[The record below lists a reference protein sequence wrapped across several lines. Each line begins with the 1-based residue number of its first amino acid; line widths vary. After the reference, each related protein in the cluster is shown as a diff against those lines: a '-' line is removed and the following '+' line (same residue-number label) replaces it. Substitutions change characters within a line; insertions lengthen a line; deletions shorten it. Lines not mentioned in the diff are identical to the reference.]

1 MKRLIIATIVGLVV
15 GGAGGFGAG
24 VFIYPFWFLNDM
36 ASETL
41 APDTQRTKLAGG
53 TFIHAN
59 KMDPVH
65 YGEGQVTIF
74 QDPSG
79 GTVVFLHEDFLVR
92 PGPRF
97 HVYLVDHPE
106 VRTRSNFLDADKV
119 DLGRLRNFRGSQVY
133 TVPVGIDVAAYK
145 SVVIW
150 CKEFGVLISPASL
163 STALVNILPDHT
175 TSVT

>member
-1 MKRLIIATIVGLVV
+1 MKRLIITLAIGLIV

-24 VFIYPFWFLNDM
+24 IFIYPFWFLNDM
-36 ASETL
+36 ATEALGPSSE
-41 APDTQRTKLAGG
+41 RTKLASG
-53 TFIHAN
+53 TFIHVN

-65 YGEGQVTIF
+65 FGTGRTTIY
-74 QDPSG
+74 QEPTG
-79 GTVVFLHEDFLVR
+79 GAVVFLEADFEVR

-97 HVYLVDHPE
+97 HIYLVDHGD
-106 VRTRSNFLDADKV
+106 VRTRRDFLDSEKV

-133 TVPVGIDVAAYK
+133 TVPTGFDVSSYK

-163 STALVNILPDHT
+163 TPAKLAILPGAT
-175 TSVT
+175 MVRT